1 MYGPIIWVEGPIG
14 SGKTTLAKLI
24 AAKLGLRLIQEP
36 VESNPYLERFYQ
48 DPKRWAFPMQ
58 VELLHRRFAM
68 QKIAAFEATAEC
80 GYPGA
85 VLDRGLPGD
94 RVFAKLHTLEGNM
107 DELEWQTYERAYDV
121 MACSLISP
129 SLMIYLDVEP
139 EVALA
144 RVQERAR
151 GAESGMKLDY
161 LEKLRRGYLD
171 LLVEIQSGRHAWSR
185 GMEVMRLA
193 WNTDHQPTDQLIE
206 ALRDKYKLPTPT
218 AGA

>member
-1 MYGPIIWVEGPIG
+1 MFGPVVWVEGIIG
-14 SGKTTLAKLI
+14 GGKTTLAELL
-24 AAKLGLRLIQEP
+24 ARELGLRLIQEP
-36 VESNPYLERFYQ
+36 VETNPYLDKFYI
-48 DPKRWAFPMQ
+48 DPKRWAFSMQ

-68 QKIAAFEATAEC
+68 QKLASYEATGEG
-80 GYPGA
+80 GYVGA

-94 RVFAKLHTLEGNM
+94 RVFAKLHMMEGNM
-107 DELEWQTYERAYDV
+107 AGIEWETYERAYDV
-121 MACSLISP
+121 MSCSLVSP

-139 EVALA
+139 EVALH
-144 RVQERAR
+144 RVQARAR

-193 WNTDHQPTDQLIE
+193 WNIDDQPTEKLVE
-206 ALRDKYKLPTPT
+206 ALRDKFKLTPL

>member
-1 MYGPIIWVEGPIG
+1 MFGPVVWVEGIIG
-14 SGKTTLAKLI
+14 SGKTTLAELL
-24 AAKLGLRLIQEP
+24 AQKLGLRLIQEP
-36 VESNPYLERFYQ
+36 VETNPYLERFYK
-48 DPKRWAFPMQ
+48 DPKRWAFSMQ

-68 QKIAAFEATAEC
+68 QKLASYEATGEG
-80 GYPGA
+80 GYAGA

-94 RVFAKLHTLEGNM
+94 RVFAKLHMLEGNM
-107 DELEWQTYERAYDV
+107 ADIEWETYAHAADV
-121 MACSLISP
+121 MSCSLVSP

-139 EVALA
+139 EVALHRIQA
-144 RVQERAR
+144 RAR

-171 LLVEIQSGRHAWSR
+171 LLVEIQSGSHAWSR

-193 WNTDHQPTDQLIE
+193 WNIDDQPTEKLVE
-206 ALRDKYKLPTPT
+206 ALRDKFKLTPP